1 MLFNIIGLAFILG
14 IPTIAIIW
22 MIYSIVK
29 LLQLIINDSKDLKY
43 YLISLISSVILLI
56 GILCFY
62 AYVYIG
68 LTNSIVANM

>member
-1 MLFNIIGLAFILG
+1 MVLEIIMFCFIFG
-14 IPTIAIIW
+14 IPIMAIAW
-22 MIYSIVK
+22 MINSIVK
-29 LLQLIINDSKDLKY
+29 LFQSIIDGSKDLKY

-68 LTNSIVANM
+68 LTNSIANM